1 MPLPTSLVASVVS
14 AILEM
19 VSQNAAIEA
28 QNQRDYDAFVV
39 KRVLP
44 PEAKV
49 GVMQPLA
56 GDGYVIID
64 DKSLP
69 ISPATQFRNQQN
81 LIVMPM
87 AVQQVSNV
95 IYLNDTFGSVYRI
108 WLISQAEADS
118 IKKN

>member
-1 MPLPTSLVASVVS
+1 MPLPAPLIASIVSTVIETLSQSSTVSTAQYETYVA
-14 AILEM
+14 
-19 VSQNAAIEA
+19 Q
-28 QNQRDYDAFVV
+28 
-39 KRVLP
+39 RVLP

-49 GVMQPLA
+49 GLMQPPAGAGSIVIDGHALA
-56 GDGYVIID
+56 
-64 DKSLP
+64 L
-69 ISPATQFRNQQN
+69 SPVAQFRNRQN